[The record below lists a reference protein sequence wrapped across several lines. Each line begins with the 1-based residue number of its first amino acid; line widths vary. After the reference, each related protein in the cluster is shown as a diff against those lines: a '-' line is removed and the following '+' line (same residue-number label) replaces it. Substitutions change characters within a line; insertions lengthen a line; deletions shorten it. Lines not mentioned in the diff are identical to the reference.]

1 MDRWEN
7 PVEKL
12 LQDKIA
18 VVTGAAQGI
27 GLEIARTLHH
37 HGARVVLADLD
48 DTAARRAAEDVAGGS
63 VECSGAACDVTS
75 EDDVRTLVSETVDKH
90 GRLDIFVNNA
100 GITRDA
106 SLKKMQVSDFDSV
119 ITVHLRGTWL
129 GIREASAV
137 MREQKSGSIVNIS
150 SLSGKSGNPGQT
162 NYSAAK
168 AGIVGLTKAAA
179 KEVAHHNVRIN
190 AIQPGLIRTPMTAA
204 MPPDVFAQREA
215 DVPMKRAGEPGE
227 VAGAVVFLG
236 SGLSSYITGTVI
248 EVGGGRYM

>member
-1 MDRWEN
+1 M
-7 PVEKL
+7 
-12 LQDKIA
+12 
-18 VVTGAAQGI
+18 TGGMG
-27 GLEIARTLHH
+27 GLGEAIARALHDAGH
-37 HGARVVLADLD
+37 KVLVTHARDEGSAREWLSAEKAKGYSFVSYDVNVADFKSCL
-48 DTAARRAAEDVAGGS
+48 RMAERIGTDGH
-63 VECSGAACDVTS
+63 
-75 EDDVRTLVSETVDKH
+75 RVDI
-90 GRLDIFVNNA
+90 LVNNA

-106 SLKKMQVSDFDSV
+106 SMKKMTLENFDAV
-119 ITVHLRGTWL
+119 ISVHLRGTWL
-129 GIREASAV
+129 GVREASAV

-179 KEVAHHNVRIN
+179 KEVAHHNVRVN
-190 AIQPGLIRTPMTAA
+190 AVQPGLIRTPMTAA

-227 VAGAVVFLG
+227 VAGAVVFLA
-236 SGLSSYITGTVI
+236 SSLSSYITGSVI